1 MKKFNKGEFFMAVN
15 TIKKDSRGNYDEYNS
30 STSKPMSHSYLG
42 KTLKIKGQIST
53 DEFLTVEGEVKGNIK
68 TSKTVTIGKSGYVD
82 GKITAEKVKVD
93 GRAKGSII
101 ASDKLEISSSGN
113 FHGDLKSE
121 RLVIEE
127 GALFQG
133 NANMDD

>member
-1 MKKFNKGEFFMAVN
+1 MAFSASKKETSG
-15 TIKKDSRGNYDEYNS
+15 DYDEYTP
-30 STSKPMSHSYLG
+30 STSVPISHSYLG
-42 KTLKIKGQIST
+42 KTLKIKGQITT

-68 TSKTVTIGKSGYVD
+68 TSKTLTIGKGGYVD
-82 GKITAEKVKVD
+82 GKITAKKVKVE
-93 GRAKGSII
+93 GRAKGSIT

-113 FHGDLKSE
+113 FQGNLKSDK
-121 RLVIEE
+121 LVIEE

>member
-1 MKKFNKGEFFMAVN
+1 MAFSASKKE
-15 TIKKDSRGNYDEYNS
+15 TSGNYDEYTS
-30 STSKPMSHSYLG
+30 STSEPISHSYLG
-42 KTLKIKGQIST
+42 KTLKIKVQITT

-68 TSKTVTIGKSGYVD
+68 TSKTLTIGKSGYVD
-82 GKITAEKVKVD
+82 GKITAKKVKVE
-93 GRAKGSII
+93 GRAKGSIK

-113 FHGDLKSE
+113 FQGNLKSDK
-121 RLVIEE
+121 LVIEE

>member
-1 MKKFNKGEFFMAVN
+1 MALN
-15 TIKKDSRGNYDEYNS
+15 TSKKDSRGDYDEYTS
-30 STSKPMSHSYLG
+30 STSEPSSHSYLG
-42 KTLKIKGQIST
+42 KTLKIKGQITT

-68 TSKTVTIGKSGYVD
+68 TSKTLTIGKSGYVD
-82 GKITAEKVKVD
+82 GKITAEKVKVN
-93 GRAKGSII
+93 GRAKGSIT

-113 FHGDLKSE
+113 FEGNLKSD

-127 GALFQG
+127 GAIFQG